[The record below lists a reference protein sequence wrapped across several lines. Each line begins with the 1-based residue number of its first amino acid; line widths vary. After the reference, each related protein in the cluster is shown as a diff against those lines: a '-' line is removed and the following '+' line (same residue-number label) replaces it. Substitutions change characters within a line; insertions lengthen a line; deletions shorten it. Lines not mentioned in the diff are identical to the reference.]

1 VARISCRNRKG
12 DRTLVI
18 MVAPGMIP
26 GFPPPVPGI
35 SYNFRCEAITELRAP
50 DGAAKAQR
58 EEIFASG
65 LTRPFGIAFWP
76 PGSNP
81 RLSSTNSRAALIIR
95 IADRTHLCRRRRP
108 QGLGHAATV
117 RIRGIN
123 GWVSFVALSRMQ
135 DRRCVPIRLA
145 IDLKNEP

>member
-1 VARISCRNRKG
+1 
-12 DRTLVI
+12 
-18 MVAPGMIP
+18 
-26 GFPPPVPGI
+26 
-35 SYNFRCEAITELRAP
+35 
-50 DGAAKAQR
+50 
-58 EEIFASG
+58 
-65 LTRPFGIAFWP
+65 
-76 PGSNP
+76 
-81 RLSSTNSRAALIIR
+81 LSSTNSRAALIIR